1 MAIPAGGT
9 NYLKW
14 CSIEALAILVGNL
27 PNKDSLA
34 GHSAFFSINIFYSM
48 FAKGI

>member
-1 MAIPAGGT
+1 MAVPAGGT

-14 CSIEALAILVGNL
+14 CSIECLTILVGNL
-27 PNKDSLA
+27 PNKTSLA
-34 GHSAFFSINIFYSM
+34 GHAAFFSMNIFFSM